1 MQTDADG
8 VWCVQI
14 SEVCTPVTKV
24 VCANTANIYV
34 AKVQMYNLRLGT
46 GTSWSNTR
54 TGGARGRDIAKVV
67 GKSNVVLFSS
77 PARFQ
82 GNSLLHPFL

>member
-1 MQTDADG
+1 M
-8 VWCVQI
+8 QI
-14 SEVCTPVTKV
+14 SEVCTQVGKV
-24 VCANTANIYV
+24 QTGGVCKYQKYANTANV
-34 AKVQMYNLRLGT
+34 AIAKAQMYDLKLGN
-46 GTSWSNTR
+46 GTIWSNTR
-54 TGGARGRDIAKVV
+54 SGGSGRGDIAKVV